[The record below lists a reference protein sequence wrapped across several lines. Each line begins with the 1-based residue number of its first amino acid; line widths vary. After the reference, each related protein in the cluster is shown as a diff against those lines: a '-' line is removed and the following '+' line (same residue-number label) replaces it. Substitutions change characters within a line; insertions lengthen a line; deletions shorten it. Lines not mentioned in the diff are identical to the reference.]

1 MSKKTRKLTNKT
13 GKLMKCDGQ
22 MLKKVIEA
30 KGYKCHELSK
40 MLRYCSD
47 YLTTCCRT
55 NKISDVAAKYLM
67 DYKIFPQMYDLEG
80 EIKVDQPEEVKIDK
94 DDNLK
99 KIAEKTIDRDSIYGP
114 KRPEG
119 APDDV
124 ICAIPNPDKEAAD
137 KLKKMM
143 DWLNR
148 NAIYG
153 IPNPDKEIEF
163 GTPYGIVRSE
173 KDLRNCIKR
182 ATDPKLPLWGSNLV
196 VVRDSLEKACDNGL
210 KYNVEDMRNDLLV
223 YATKVNHPENWVFF
237 VERLHLVNEGTPFIP
252 TDQDI
257 KRVLNEKYGKLEK
270 GAKDVDYGYGPAPKN
285 PSYYAAG
292 HDIAKGVFKLMQAS
306 IDDLKHDRE
315 FKELIKQ
322 AVKEAYEEL

>member
-1 MSKKTRKLTNKT
+1 MSKKTRNLTNKV

-80 EIKVDQPEEVKIDK
+80 EIKVDEPKEVKIDK
-94 DDNLK
+94 DDNINAPNDALSHCLK
-99 KIAEKTIDRDSIYGP
+99 KR
-114 KRPEG
+114 
-119 APDDV
+119 
-124 ICAIPNPDKEAAD
+124 
-137 KLKKMM
+137 M
-143 DWLNR
+143 DMINR
-148 NAIYG
+148 NSTYG
-153 IPNPDKEIEF
+153 IPKPDKEIEF
-163 GTPYGIVRSE
+163 GTPYGVVRSE
-173 KDLRNCIKR
+173 KDLRDCIKR
-182 ATDPKLPLWGSNLV
+182 ATDPKIPLWGSNLV
-196 VVRDSLEKACDNGL
+196 VVRDILEKACDNGL

-237 VERLHLVNEGTPFIP
+237 VERLNLVNDNNSAKTAQE
-252 TDQDI
+252 I
-257 KRVLNEKYGKLEK
+257 KKALNEKYGILEK
-270 GAKDVDYGYGPAPKN
+270 GVKGIDYGYGPAPKN

-292 HDIAKGVFKLMQAS
+292 HDIAKGVFKLMQAAMN
-306 IDDLKHDRE
+306 DLKHDPE
-315 FKELIKQ
+315 FKKLIKQ

>member
-1 MSKKTRKLTNKT
+1 MSKKTRNLTNKA

-80 EIKVDQPEEVKIDK
+80 EIKVEEPKEVKIDK
-94 DDNLK
+94 DEKKYIESDKKATDDLK
-99 KIAEKTIDRDSIYGP
+99 KR
-114 KRPEG
+114 
-119 APDDV
+119 
-124 ICAIPNPDKEAAD
+124 
-137 KLKKMM
+137 M

-153 IPNPDKEIEF
+153 IPK
-163 GTPYGIVRSE
+163 GI
-173 KDLRNCIKR
+173 
-182 ATDPKLPLWGSNLV
+182 
-196 VVRDSLEKACDNGL
+196 
-210 KYNVEDMRNDLLV
+210 
-223 YATKVNHPENWVFF
+223 
-237 VERLHLVNEGTPFIP
+237 
-252 TDQDI
+252 
-257 KRVLNEKYGKLEK
+257 
-270 GAKDVDYGYGPAPKN
+270 DYGYGPAPKN
-285 PSYYAAG
+285 TSYCSFYAAG
-292 HDIAKGVFKLMQAS
+292 HDIAKGVFKLMQAT
-306 IDDLKHDRE
+306 INDLKHDPE

-322 AVKEAYEEL
+322 TVKEAYEEL

>member
-1 MSKKTRKLTNKT
+1 MSKKTRNLTNKA

-55 NKISDVAAKYLM
+55 NKISDIAALYLM
-67 DYKIFPQMYDLEG
+67 DYKIFPKMYGLEDV
-80 EIKVDQPEEVKIDK
+80 IKVDEPKEVKIDK

-124 ICAIPNPDKEAAD
+124 ICDIPDTDDALSHCLKKRMDMINRNSTYGIPKPDKEV
-137 KLKKMM
+137 
-143 DWLNR
+143 
-148 NAIYG
+148 
-153 IPNPDKEIEF
+153 EF
-163 GTPYGIVRSE
+163 GTPFGVVRSE
-173 KDLRNCIKR
+173 KDLRNCIKQ
-182 ATDPKLPLWGSNLV
+182 ATPKTLLWGSNLV
-196 VVRDSLEKACDNGL
+196 KVRDILETACDNGL

-223 YATKVNHPENWVFF
+223 YATKVANPECWVRF
-237 VERLHLVNEGTPFIP
+237 VERLNLVNDP
-252 TDQDI
+252 TVQEI

-270 GAKDVDYGYGPAPKN
+270 GVEGIDRGYGPAPKN

-292 HDIAKGVFKLMQAS
+292 HTIAKGLFQLMQTAMN
-306 IDDLKHDRE
+306 DLKHDPE

>member
-1 MSKKTRKLTNKT
+1 MSRKTRNLANKA

-80 EIKVDQPEEVKIDK
+80 EIKVDEPKEVKIDK
-94 DDNLK
+94 DESSD
-99 KIAEKTIDRDSIYGP
+99 
-114 KRPEG
+114 
-119 APDDV
+119 
-124 ICAIPNPDKEAAD
+124 EAKLD
-137 KLKKMM
+137 KLKKRM
-143 DWLNR
+143 DLINR

-153 IPNPDKEIEF
+153 IPKETAQETRDRINEAKEILNRR
-163 GTPYGIVRSE
+163 YGA
-173 KDLRNCIKR
+173 RNSYPGDCYMNASRQIS
-182 ATDPKLPLWGSNLV
+182 A
-196 VVRDSLEKACDNGL
+196 GL
-210 KYNVEDMRNDLLV
+210 YHLMHAAINDL
-223 YATKVNHPENWVFF
+223 
-237 VERLHLVNEGTPFIP
+237 
-252 TDQDI
+252 
-257 KRVLNEKYGKLEK
+257 
-270 GAKDVDYGYGPAPKN
+270 KN
-285 PSYYAAG
+285 DP
-292 HDIAKGVFKLMQAS
+292 
-306 IDDLKHDRE
+306 E

>member
-1 MSKKTRKLTNKT
+1 MSKKTRTVSNKA

-80 EIKVDQPEEVKIDK
+80 EIKVEEPKEVKIDK
-94 DDNLK
+94 DEQKCIESDKKAADDLK
-99 KIAEKTIDRDSIYGP
+99 KR
-114 KRPEG
+114 
-119 APDDV
+119 
-124 ICAIPNPDKEAAD
+124 
-137 KLKKMM
+137 M
-143 DWLNR
+143 DYLNR

-153 IPNPDKEIEF
+153 IPKPDKGIEF

-173 KDLRNCIKR
+173 RNLRNCIMQ
-182 ATDPKLPLWGSNLV
+182 AIGPNSPNWGTNLI
-196 VVRDSLEKACDNGL
+196 VVRDMLENACFNGMP
-210 KYNVEDMRNDLLV
+210 YNLEDMRDDLLAFAANV
-223 YATKVNHPENWVFF
+223 DKYPEKWVDF
-237 VERLHLVNEGTPFIP
+237 VKRMSLQYEPDCRRSPFAP
-252 TDQDI
+252 SAQEI
-257 KRVLNEKYGKLEK
+257 KKVLNEKYGRPEK
-270 GAKDVDYGYGPAPKN
+270 GVEGIDYGYGPAPKN

-292 HDIAKGVFKLMQAS
+292 HDIAKGVFKLMQAT
-306 IDDLKHDRE
+306 INDLKRDPE
-315 FKELIKQ
+315 FKKMIKQ

>member
-1 MSKKTRKLTNKT
+1 MSKKTRKLTNKA
-13 GKLMKCDGQ
+13 GRLMKCDGQ

-40 MLRYCSD
+40 MLGYCSD

-80 EIKVDQPEEVKIDK
+80 EIKVGEPKEVKIDK
-94 DDNLK
+94 DDNLN
-99 KIAEKTIDRDSIYGP
+99 AHDDALSHCLN
-114 KRPEG
+114 KR
-119 APDDV
+119 
-124 ICAIPNPDKEAAD
+124 
-137 KLKKMM
+137 M

-153 IPNPDKEIEF
+153 IPKPDKEIEF
-163 GTPYGIVRSE
+163 GTPYGVVRSE
-173 KDLRNCIKR
+173 KDLRDCIKR

-196 VVRDSLEKACDNGL
+196 VVRDILEKACDNGL

-237 VERLHLVNEGTPFIP
+237 VERLNLVNDNNSAKTTQE
-252 TDQDI
+252 I
-257 KRVLNEKYGKLEK
+257 KKVLNEKYGNPEK
-270 GAKDVDYGYGPAPKN
+270 GVKGIDYGYDPAPKN
-285 PSYYAAG
+285 TSYCSFYAAG
-292 HDIAKGVFKLMQAS
+292 HTIAKGFYQLMYSAMN
-306 IDDLKHDRE
+306 DLKHDPE
-315 FKELIKQ
+315 FKEMIKQ

>member
-1 MSKKTRKLTNKT
+1 MSKKTRNLTNKA

-80 EIKVDQPEEVKIDK
+80 EIKIDEPKEVKIDK
-94 DDNLK
+94 DEQKYVESDK
-99 KIAEKTIDRDSIYGP
+99 KAVDELRKRMDRINENST
-114 KRPEG
+114 
-119 APDDV
+119 
-124 ICAIPNPDKEAAD
+124 
-137 KLKKMM
+137 
-143 DWLNR
+143 
-148 NAIYG
+148 YG
-153 IPNPDKEIEF
+153 IPKPDKWIEF

-173 KDLRNCIKR
+173 KDLRDCIKR
-182 ATDPKLPLWGSNLV
+182 ATSPKAPLWGSNLIG
-196 VVRDSLEKACDNGL
+196 VRDILEKASNNGL

-223 YATKVNHPENWVFF
+223 YATKVNHPENWVYF
-237 VERLHLVNEGTPFIP
+237 VERLNLVNNNNSLYEAAKDALNAKMCQKAPFDP
-252 TDQDI
+252 TAQEI
-257 KRVLNEKYGKLEK
+257 KKVLNEKYGRLDK
-270 GAKDVDYGYGPAPKN
+270 GVEGIDYGYGPAPKN

-292 HDIAKGVFKLMQAS
+292 HDIAKGVFKLMQAAM
-306 IDDLKHDRE
+306 DDLKHDRE
-315 FKELIKQ
+315 FKEMIKQ